1 VVGALMAALGG
12 ATSHKPFTSPGADK
26 VTVYVETS
34 AKSVAPMAVITCRQ
48 LTTQTAAGSV
58 KSQ

>member
-1 VVGALMAALGG
+1 MDSARSAA
-12 ATSHKPFTSPGADK
+12 SHKPFTTQKTGR

-34 AKSVAPMAVITCRQ
+34 AQSAVSMEVITCRQ
-48 LTTQTAAGSV
+48 LTTETAAGSV

>member
-1 VVGALMAALGG
+1 MAALGG
-12 ATSHKPFTSPGADK
+12 ATSHKPFTNPGTGR

-34 AKSVAPMAVITCRQ
+34 AKSVASLAVITCRQ